1 MFNQWTTE
9 KVKAES
15 VNVLPKAYV
24 EAAILEDDEV
34 ALTLNDGQ
42 KAGDVAFFCD
52 SKLGRRRMAH
62 HHHAVVSGLNIN
74 V

>member
-15 VNVLPKAYV
+15 VNVLPKTYV
-24 EAAILEDDEV
+24 EAAILENDEV

-42 KAGDVAFFCD
+42 KVNSYFSTCFSDV
-52 SKLGRRRMAH
+52 
-62 HHHAVVSGLNIN
+62 N
-74 V
+74 